1 MAALAPANN
10 NNNAD
15 KKRVKVYELKN
26 NDWYDRGTGFCE
38 GKLVSPAGAQTE
50 DLDARVIVTSEE
62 EPERVLLETRIAKDD
77 GYQKQQET
85 LIVWTES
92 NGVDMALSFQ
102 EAEGC
107 AHIWQF
113 VSEIQG
119 RLAPEDGLSD
129 DLLGTEHAVSLPEPQ
144 IGKLE
149 EVVDAIRQHANT
161 PGGRDALSKYIMSPE
176 QMYILKLAPVLKE
189 LEEKHEINELHRLCT
204 IMKHIILLNDTSI
217 IEFIVTDNAIM
228 GVVGALEYDP
238 DFPSHRANHRQFL
251 SDKSKFKEV
260 VKFDNMDITR
270 KIHYTYRLLY
280 LKDVVLARILD
291 DPTFSV
297 LNSLIFFHQVDII
310 GHIQA
315 NAPFLKE
322 LFEIFTDDK
331 EAPDR
336 KKQACLF
343 IQTCCAVSKSIQAP
357 ARAQLY
363 GNFLH
368 HGLFNMITY
377 ALRHHDSAVRVA
389 GTDILVSLIDHD
401 SHVVR
406 THIIKAIHEKT
417 TPLTDILIELLLLE
431 TDLGVK
437 SQMAD
442 AIKILLDPTSASAGM
457 EAMNRAG
464 NSEMMA
470 KRGGPG
476 DHPGHRFSPQ
486 ASQFI
491 QNFYEDGAKRLFKP
505 LKALED
511 RPSMRD
517 LSVQETS
524 LYTHLVEILS
534 FFVRQHAYQSKLFIL
549 SENLHS
555 RIAQL
560 LECPQKH
567 MKLIALKWFRT
578 CVGLQDE
585 FHNRQLTNN
594 KLFEP
599 ILNIVYETMPR
610 DNLLNSCCLELFEYI
625 KREGIKQ
632 IIYHLVETYRE
643 RLIGIT
649 YVNTFQAIVHKFDQ
663 YQNPYV
669 PEREGDTSFT
679 TEPDT
684 PDALRGRMVNG
695 RQGFSGLKEDADEDA
710 YFNADDELDGEFGDD
725 DDGDLPSHATMA
737 KLDAVM
743 SNGHINTSNANNANN
758 ASPMKSLVNY
768 PDDDDDEDMDL
779 LASSPD
785 VLKGQRSS
793 STHASEANTSTD
805 SPDGP
810 RGRSREPRAV
820 SDSPPESMAMKRRRA
835 EIDDEDELGKMMGG
849 GKRRNSSASLN
860 SAKGSLTADRLEQ
873 LGEDRYG
880 LAGGTYEGVVTDKDV
895 DPEDLALASPKEQS
909 ANAVDA
915 GHTPGPKLRRKG
927 SLRVRNE
934 GATNIGRYAIKP
946 VGTSNEN
953 TENGGEKKSNG
964 GSGG

>member
-10 NNNAD
+10 TSAD

-38 GKLVSPAGAQTE
+38 GKLLSGANAQTE
-50 DLDARVIVTSEE
+50 ELDARVVVTSEE

-92 NGVDMALSFQ
+92 SGVDMALSFQ
-102 EAEGC
+102 EADGC
-107 AHIWQF
+107 AQIWQF
-113 VSEIQG
+113 VSDIQG
-119 RLAPEDGLSD
+119 RLVPEDGLSD
-129 DLLGTEHAVSLPEPQ
+129 DLLGPEHTVSLPEPT

-149 EVVDAIRQHANT
+149 EVVDAIRQIANT
-161 PGGRDALSKYIMSPE
+161 PAGRDALSKYIMSPD

-189 LEEKHEINELHRLCT
+189 LEENEEVQELHRLCT

-217 IEFIVTDNAIM
+217 IEFIVTDQAIM

-260 VKFDNMDITR
+260 VKFDHPDVTK

-310 GHIQA
+310 NHLQG
-315 NAPFLKE
+315 NRNFLHD
-322 LFEIFTDDK
+322 LFAIFTNED
-331 EAPDR
+331 EAPER

-343 IQTCCAVSKSIQAP
+343 IQNCCAVSKTIQAP

-363 GNFLH
+363 ANFIH
-368 HGLFNMITY
+368 HGLFNTITY
-377 ALRHHDSAVRVA
+377 ALRHHDAAVRVA
-389 GTDILVSLIDHD
+389 GTDVLVSLIDHD
-401 SHVVR
+401 AHVVR
-406 THIIKAIHEKT
+406 NHIIKALHEKT
-417 TPLTDILIELLLLE
+417 VPLTDVLIELLLVE
-431 TDLGVK
+431 VDLGVK

-442 AIKILLDPTSASAGM
+442 AIKILLDPTSTQAGM
-457 EAMNRAG
+457 DAMNRAG
-464 NSEMMA
+464 NAEMM

-486 ASQFI
+486 ANTFI
-491 QNFYEDGAKRLFKP
+491 QNFYEFGAKRLFKP
-505 LKALED
+505 LKDLEG
-511 RPSMRD
+511 RESMRN
-517 LSVQETS
+517 LTVQETS
-524 LYTHLVEILS
+524 LYTHLVEVLS
-534 FFVRQHAYQSKLFIL
+534 FFVRQHAYQCKLFIL

-578 CVGLQDE
+578 CIGLQDE

-632 IIYHLVETYRE
+632 IIYHLVETYRD
-643 RLIGIT
+643 RLMNIT
-649 YVNTFQAIVHKFDQ
+649 YVNTFQGIVQKFDQ
-663 YQNPYV
+663 YNNPFV
-669 PEREGDTSFT
+669 SEREGDTSFT

-684 PDALRGRMVNG
+684 PDALRGRMTNG
-695 RQGFSGLKEDADEDA
+695 RQAFSGLKEDADEDA
-710 YFNADDELDGEFGDD
+710 YFNADDDLDGEFGDD
-725 DDGDLPSHATMA
+725 EDGDLPSHAQMA

-743 SNGHINTSNANNANN
+743 SNGHANSSSN
-758 ASPMKSLVNY
+758 ASPMKALVNY
-768 PDDDDDEDMDL
+768 ADDDEDDEMDL

-785 VLKGQRSS
+785 ILKEKKSS
-793 STHASEANTSTD
+793 SSAAASEPNASTN
-805 SPDGP
+805 SPDGQ
-810 RGRSREPRAV
+810 RGRSREPRNV
-820 SDSPPESMAMKRRRA
+820 PDSPPEPMAVKRRRA
-835 EIDDEDELGKMMGG
+835 EVDDDDELGKMMGG
-849 GKRRNSSASLN
+849 SKRRNSSASLN
-860 SAKGSLTADRLEQ
+860 SAKG
-873 LGEDRYG
+873 G
-880 LAGGTYEGVVTDKDV
+880 LAAVQLDGTSEASQGGSPLSVATDKEA
-895 DPEDLALASPKEQS
+895 DPEDLALASPKSQS
-909 ANAVDA
+909 MSPVAG

-927 SLRVRNE
+927 SLKVKNE
-934 GATNIGRYAIKP
+934 GATNPGRYAIKP
-946 VGTSNEN
+946 IDIT
-953 TENGGEKKSNG
+953 NGRRGEPDGKKSNG
-964 GSGG
+964 GADG